1 MRLRIVMSTFV
12 LAALLLLP
20 GAADAAARAG
30 GIKYARGVTVTT
42 CERGTGDE
50 GGAAVFEARMRSLP
64 RTARMQLRYTLQVR
78 TPDRNRYSAL
88 DVPGFGTWVGPSAG
102 TARYVYTKRVEN
114 LLAPGSYRV
123 KVRFR
128 WLNAAGRIVR
138 RAKVISAA
146 CRQPDPRPDLS
157 VRSLGV
163 QTTNDPARYRYVAF
177 VRNTGRTAAAPSALE
192 LTVAG
197 TLLGSASVDALAPGE
212 GMLVSLE
219 GPACST
225 GDLIEAA
232 ADADEAVDER
242 DEDDN
247 RFSRLCPTPSE

>member
-1 MRLRIVMSTFV
+1 MRLRIVMSTV
-12 LAALLLLP
+12 LVALLLP
-20 GAADAAARAG
+20 GAAGAAVP
-30 GIKYARGVTVTT
+30 KYARGVALTD
-42 CERGTGDE
+42 CERGSGDQ
-50 GGAAVFEARMRSLP
+50 GGAAVFEARMRALP

-78 TPDRNRYSAL
+78 TPDRNRYTALSA
-88 DVPGFGTWVGPSAG
+88 PGFGTWLGPSAG
-102 TARYVYTKRVEN
+102 TSRYVYTKRVEN

-128 WLNAAGRIVR
+128 WLNTSGTVIRH
-138 RAKVISAA
+138 AKVTSAA

-163 QTTNDPARYRYVAF
+163 QTTTDPARFRYVAF

-197 TLLGSASVDALAPGE
+197 TLLGSASVDELAPGE

-225 GDLIEAA
+225 GDVVEAE

-247 RFSRLCPTPSE
+247 RLSRTCPPPSG

>member
-1 MRLRIVMSTFV
+1 MRLRIVMSTV
-12 LAALLLLP
+12 LVALVLP
-20 GAADAAARAG
+20 GAASAAVP
-30 GIKYARGVTVTT
+30 KYARGVTLTA
-42 CERGTGDE
+42 CERGAGDQ

-78 TPDRNRYSAL
+78 TPDRNRYVAL
-88 DVPGFGTWVGPSAG
+88 AAPGFGTWLGPSAG

-128 WLNAAGRIVR
+128 WLSASGGVLR

-146 CRQPDPRPDLS
+146 CRQPDPRPNLT

-163 QTTNDPARYRYVAF
+163 QAGSSEGRDRYVAF
-177 VRNTGRTAAAPSALE
+177 VRNTGRSTAGPSSLE

-197 TLLGSASVDALAPGE
+197 TLLGSAPVDELAPGE

-225 GDLIEAA
+225 GDMIEAE

-242 DEDDN
+242 NEDDN
-247 RFSRLCPTPSE
+247 RLSRTCPPPSG